1 MGDSAKDKE
10 QMNERDKGPCV
21 KTRVTSKHIT
31 QARVTGTA
39 RRTGWTENELRF
51 LAILDDFSSGMG
63 RIPLFCK
70 FRAEPSSGRCI
81 NPPLFISIPSL
92 LSFDAKQS
100 SVYAIDHALLHDD
113 G

>member
-1 MGDSAKDKE
+1 MKE
-10 QMNERDKGPCV
+10 TMDRASRHELH
-21 KTRVTSKHIT
+21 TT

-51 LAILDDFSSGMG
+51 LAILDFSSGMG

-81 NPPLFISIPSL
+81 NPPLFILHSFFRLTPSRVQ
-92 LSFDAKQS
+92 FMP
-100 SVYAIDHALLHDD
+100 
-113 G
+113 